1 MNRTEHI
8 YAMEFA
14 KLLCPALGL
23 EINRVRRL
31 VLDLQIESLPIVYV
45 ELIGDKRLL
54 EINQTFD
61 GIKFDVKYVESE
73 Q

>member
-1 MNRTEHI
+1 MSDIIHS
-8 YAMEFA
+8 MEFA

-23 EINRVRRL
+23 DINRVRRL
-31 VLDLQIESLPIVYV
+31 VLDLKSGNIPIVYV
-45 ELIGDKRLL
+45 ELVGDKRLL

-73 Q
+73 E